1 MLIFAHIDFP
11 YFKQII
17 NPSKL
22 IICHKRY
29 NFMVAELSHISGQLN
44 YLQVV
49 SISVIHLLTLYV

>member
-29 NFMVAELSHISGQLN
+29 NFMVAELSYVMEQLN
-44 YLQVV
+44 CLQIV
-49 SISVIHLLTLYV
+49 SVSVIHLLTLYV